1 MCAGV
6 HAPADGSRSQQA
18 PLRSGSP
25 PELSQRNRQS
35 FPSAFSHHFS
45 RIFLAIR
52 ACSPHI
58 PAANQNDIPEHPRP
72 PSPLPYVTERN
83 APIAIPSPQLCPLGC
98 PFCRI
103 ML

>member
-58 PAANQNDIPEHPRP
+58 PAANQNDIPQHPP
-72 PSPLPYVTERN
+72 PPPPPPFFAKKKSPLPLSYPPKNPPR
-83 APIAIPSPQLCPLGC
+83 IPFFSLIL
-98 PFCRI
+98 
-103 ML
+103 